1 MKEENIILNLNGNVA
16 TFVNGKLVDESQF
29 VKVDDILIDGKTVGD
44 IGELVIKDREMLGEN
59 GIVLVVAIIDKHT
72 KEILAGPEIVTKGF
86 VYVKDNIDLIKEAE
100 SMACEILKNKIRDQ
114 IGKYFYQETE
124 GKPIILIM
132 MQEV

>member
-1 MKEENIILNLNGNVA
+1 MQFFLDTTETIA
-16 TFVNGKLVDESQF
+16 VNE
-29 VKVDDILIDGKTVGD
+29 ILIDGNSNDDV
-44 IGELVIKDREMLGEN
+44 GELVIKDREMLGEN

-72 KEILAGPEIVTKGF
+72 KEILSGPEIVTKGF
-86 VYVKDNIDLIKEAE
+86 VYVKDNIDLIKEAS
-100 SMACEILKNKIRDQ
+100 SMAEEILKNNTKSSYIDYGKVKNEIRDQ